1 MEVVEMEEIRRKI
14 IIVDDNASSLALV
27 RNLLKEHYEV
37 YPAPSA
43 IKLFTIMGNFIPDL
57 VLLDIDM
64 PGMSGYEVMQ
74 VMRENPRFKDIPI
87 ILLTGKNDLESEI
100 EGFKLGAADYVTKP
114 FSGEL
119 LLRRVSN
126 LLLLEQ
132 QKLEIEAYR
141 TTIEELQAKTS

>member
-1 MEVVEMEEIRRKI
+1 MEMEDRKMEETRKKI
-14 IIVDDNASSLALV
+14 VVVDDNASSLSLV
-27 RNLLKEHYEV
+27 RNLLKDHYEV

-74 VMRENPRFKDIPI
+74 VMSENPRFKDIPI
-87 ILLTGKNDLESEI
+87 ILLTGLNDLENEV

-119 LLRRVSN
+119 LLRRIGN
-126 LLLLEQ
+126 LLLIEQ
-132 QKLEIEAYR
+132 QKTEIQELRSRLENSI
-141 TTIEELQAKTS
+141 

>member
-1 MEVVEMEEIRRKI
+1 MEDTRKKI
-14 IIVDDNASSLALV
+14 IVVDDNASSLSLV
-27 RNLLKEHYEV
+27 RNLLKDHYEV

-64 PGMSGYEVMQ
+64 PGMTGFEVIQ
-74 VMRENPRFKDIPI
+74 VMHDNPRFKDIPI

-119 LLRRVSN
+119 LLRRIGN
-126 LLLLEQ
+126 LMLIEQ
-132 QKLEIEAYR
+132 QRLELD
-141 TTIEELQAKTS
+141 ELRSRLEDKV

>member
-1 MEVVEMEEIRRKI
+1 MEETRKKI
-14 IIVDDNASSLALV
+14 VVVDDNASSLSLV
-27 RNLLKEHYEV
+27 RNLLKDHYEV

-87 ILLTGKNDLESEI
+87 ILLTGLTDLENEV

-119 LLRRVSN
+119 LLRRIGN
-126 LLLLEQ
+126 LLLIEQ
-132 QKLEIEAYR
+132 QKAEIQELRARLEN
-141 TTIEELQAKTS
+141 SV

>member
-1 MEVVEMEEIRRKI
+1 MEEIRRKI

>member
-1 MEVVEMEEIRRKI
+1 MEETRKKI
-14 IIVDDNASSLALV
+14 VVVDDNASSLSLV
-27 RNLLKEHYEV
+27 RNLLKDHYEV

-74 VMRENPRFKDIPI
+74 VMSENPRFKDIPI
-87 ILLTGKNDLESEI
+87 ILLTGLNDLENEV

-119 LLRRVSN
+119 LLRRIGN
-126 LLLLEQ
+126 LLLIEQ
-132 QKLEIEAYR
+132 QKTEIQELRSRLENSI
-141 TTIEELQAKTS
+141 